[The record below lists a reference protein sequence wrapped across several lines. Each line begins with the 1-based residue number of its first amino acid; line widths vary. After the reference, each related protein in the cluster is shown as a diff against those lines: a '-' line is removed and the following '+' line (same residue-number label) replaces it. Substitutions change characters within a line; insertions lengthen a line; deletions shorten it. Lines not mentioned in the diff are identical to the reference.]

1 MYFKWVVHAVILQL
15 TKFSAGKP
23 RCVFSIISLITQ
35 LINNDSFER
44 ALRQKI
50 TGSTFYIFYA
60 RLHALPVTSTTK
72 NNNTLC
78 LPFIDPRAWRGTV
91 AWHQNINRFKI
102 TFPIRQWTVT
112 PAYLSY
118 DSFAEVTRESQTYL
132 KCRRT
137 RAWFCRIL
145 LTFRV
150 QFLMSCVK
158 LNLPVYELNI
168 VSQCFV
174 MTILCCLR
182 FVLFLSTP
190 GKHKHGERVGRK
202 EERKIWNSIRIT
214 QLFTAYFKI
223 VLHALCRMTYLAA
236 INL

>member
-1 MYFKWVVHAVILQL
+1 MCFFHHLFNYSIDKQRFFWKSSQ
-15 TKFSAGKP
+15 TKNNW
-23 RCVFSIISLITQ
+23 
-35 LINNDSFER
+35 INF
-44 ALRQKI
+44 LHFLCQ
-50 TGSTFYIFYA
+50 T
-60 RLHALPVTSTTK
+60 HALPVTSTTK

-145 LTFRV
+145 STFRV

-158 LNLPVYELNI
+158 LNLPVYELN
-168 VSQCFV
+168 S
-174 MTILCCLR
+174 
-182 FVLFLSTP
+182 LSVFCYDDP
-190 GKHKHGERVGRK
+190 L
-202 EERKIWNSIRIT
+202 
-214 QLFTAYFKI
+214 LFT
-223 VLHALCRMTYLAA
+223 LCFILIDSRKT
-236 INL
+236 